1 MILCLSIVF
10 LSDENHSLLLFIF
23 SVFESWYI
31 RQHRDVAKLPL
42 EWMEKTFA
50 TTTFA
55 NGFLAIITGVVA
67 NVLADNLG
75 HGPRVLFFV
84 DSNMS

>member
-1 MILCLSIVF
+1 MYLHIHDYWCQFSN
-10 LSDENHSLLLFIF
+10 DENHSILHFFF

-55 NGFLAIITGVVA
+55 NGFLAIIAGVVA

-75 HGPRVLFFV
+75 HGPRV
-84 DSNMS
+84 MSSS

>member
-1 MILCLSIVF
+1 M
-10 LSDENHSLLLFIF
+10 
-23 SVFESWYI
+23 FESWYI

-55 NGFLAIITGVVA
+55 NGFLAIIAGVVA

-75 HGPRVLFFV
+75 HGPRVIFFV

>member
-1 MILCLSIVF
+1 MFLQIHDFVNSQTMKIIVYYIF
-10 LSDENHSLLLFIF
+10 FF

-55 NGFLAIITGVVA
+55 NGFLAIIAGVVA

-75 HGPRVLFFV
+75 HGPRVLSF
-84 DSNMS
+84 S

>member
-1 MILCLSIVF
+1 MCFI
-10 LSDENHSLLLFIF
+10 IF

-31 RQHRDVAKLPL
+31 RQHRDVAELPA

-55 NGFLAIITGVVA
+55 NGFLAIVAGVVA
-67 NVLADNLG
+67 NLLADNLG
-75 HGPRVLFFV
+75 YGPRVRFM
-84 DSNMS
+84 SNHRILIILIRKK